1 MMLKYSTQVTGMEE
15 NVHRLKVQEE
25 TSKRFSLL
33 LNICSLNSVQS
44 MLLKKWE
51 LLRVQGGRRPAPATA
66 RRAEENDKSHS
77 RDEHVQFFKVGFLV
91 SVGHL
96 LSGNPCIKP
105 KKRSGIWRRTMS
117 SSGAFSLFFQQVHL
131 KL

>member
-1 MMLKYSTQVTGMEE
+1 MEE

-33 LNICSLNSVQS
+33 LNICSLNTVVQS

-77 RDEHVQFFKVGFLV
+77 RDEHVQFFKVSFLV

-117 SSGAFSLFFQQVHL
+117 S
-131 KL
+131 

>member
-1 MMLKYSTQVTGMEE
+1 MEE

-91 SVGHL
+91 SVGRRSSFRQSLHQAKEKIRDL
-96 LSGNPCIKP
+96 EKDNVILRCIFIILP
-105 KKRSGIWRRTMS
+105 IGSPQVII
-117 SSGAFSLFFQQVHL
+117 FSA
-131 KL
+131 